1 MKVRG
6 TNTQV
11 NPVYWAHQCKWPY
24 GVTVEHDVPE
34 ELYKDILADS
44 RIAVELGKAHA
55 EPAPQPFAMEAT
67 PVEKSR
73 GRKRGGE

>member
-24 GVTVEHDVPE
+24 GVTVEHEVSE
-34 ELYKDILADS
+34 QLYKDILADG
-44 RIAVELGKAHA
+44 RIVVEFGKAHD
-55 EPAPQPFAMEAT
+55 EPAAVLSIEDET
-67 PVEKSR
+67 PVEKPR
-73 GRKRGGE
+73 RKGK